1 MKITTE
7 NIVKGALAILLLI
20 CLMDMPYG
28 YYQLIRFVAVVG
40 FAILGYFAYE
50 GKNTQVTIVFVV
62 LAFLYQPLLK
72 VSLGR
77 DIWMVVD
84 AVVAAGLIISVF
96 AGRKKTG

>member
-7 NIVKGALAILLLI
+7 NILKAALAILLLI
-20 CLMDMPYG
+20 CLLDMPYG
-28 YYQLIRFVAVVG
+28 YYQLLRFAAVVG

-50 GKNTQVTIVFVV
+50 GKNIPATLVFVA

-72 VSLGR
+72 VPLGR

-84 AVVAAGLIISVF
+84 GVVAAGLIISIF
-96 AGRKKTG
+96 AGKQKTG